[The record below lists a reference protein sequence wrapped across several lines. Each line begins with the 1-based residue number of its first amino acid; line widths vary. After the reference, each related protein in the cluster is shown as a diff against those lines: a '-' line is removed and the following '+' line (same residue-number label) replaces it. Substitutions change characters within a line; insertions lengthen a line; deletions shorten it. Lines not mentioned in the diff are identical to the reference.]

1 MFIRLPE
8 DVTFTESGQ
17 VTCAQILYLE
27 QDPICEVVD
36 TEDGGK
42 EINVQIQA

>member
-8 DVTFTESGQ
+8 DVTFTASRQ

-36 TEDGGK
+36 SADGGK
-42 EINVQIQA
+42 EIHVQIQA